1 MTELH
6 ALDMALNK
14 LNGTIPASI
23 GRLQKLS
30 ILYLYNNQLSGK
42 IPQLDF
48 ESYSYCGIGNGGPVA
63 SRRGENRNRWCTP
76 LPPGAKACSEEGG
89 LCTDGSCHAC

>member
-42 IPQLDF
+42 IPPLDF

-63 SRRGENRNRWCTP
+63 SRRGENRNRWCT